1 MAGTKT
7 IKVMPG
13 GELARL
19 LDETGDEALLLEKD
33 GVYYRLYRLAREDL
47 PDDRARYDAEAVL
60 TALDATVG
68 GWADL
73 DADALIADLYR
84 ARAEGSRPTGRP

>member
-7 IKVMPG
+7 IRVRPG
-13 GELARL
+13 SELARL

-33 GVYYRLYRLAREDL
+33 GVYYRLHRLAREDL
-47 PDDRARYDAEAVL
+47 LDEPAPYDAEAVRA
-60 TALDATVG
+60 ALDATVG

-73 DADALIADLYR
+73 DADALIAGLYR
-84 ARAEGSRPTGRP
+84 ARAEGSRPA